1 MMKIKGH
8 YNSAIVFTDRV
19 DQSAID
25 QIKNLCN
32 QEFVKGSKIR
42 IMSDVHSGMG
52 CTIGTTMTIKDTV
65 VPNLVGVDIGC
76 GLEVAQLKETELDLT
91 LLDATIY
98 QSIPSGFNVRRK
110 AHNYNQYIDLKKL
123 HCAKQVD
130 LHRAALSVGTLGGG
144 NHFIEVNRDSKGK
157 LYLVIHS
164 GSRHLGHEVAS
175 LYQKRA
181 SGKTNDPLAYLSGK
195 DFNHYLHD
203 MKIIQQFAEL
213 NRKAMLDEL
222 VQQLNLTVVHQFT
235 TIHNY
240 IDTERMILRK
250 GAVSALKG
258 EKLIIPLNMRDGSLL
273 CVGKGNPDWNYSAPH
288 GAGRVLSRRQA
299 RQKLNLADYRKSM
312 QGVFTTSVNQSTLDE
327 APEAYRPSE
336 EILQNITPTVEVLE
350 KLLPIYN
357 FKAK

>member
-1 MMKIKGH
+1 MLKIKGH
-8 YNSAIVFTDRV
+8 YNTAIVYTDTV
-19 DQSAID
+19 DQVAIE
-25 QIKNLCN
+25 QIKDLCN
-32 QEFVKGSKIR
+32 QAFAKESKIR

-52 CTIGTTMTIKDTV
+52 CTIGTTMTIKDKV

-76 GLEVAQLKETELDLT
+76 GLEVAQLKERELDLA

-98 QSIPSGFNVRRK
+98 KNIPFGFNIRRNE
-110 AHNYNQYIDLKKL
+110 HRYNQYIDLEKL
-123 HCAKQVD
+123 HCAKSVD
-130 LHRAALSVGTLGGG
+130 LKRAALSIGTLGGG
-144 NHFIEVNRDSKGK
+144 NHFIEVNRDSQGK

-164 GSRHLGHEVAS
+164 GSRHLGHEVAT

-181 SGKTNDPLAYLSGK
+181 SGTTNNPLAYLSGK

-203 MKIIQQFAEL
+203 MKMIQQFAEL
-213 NRKAMLDEL
+213 NRRAMLDEL
-222 VQQLNLTVVHQFT
+222 LQQLNLTVVHQFT

-258 EKLIIPLNMRDGSLL
+258 ETLIIPLNMRDGSLL
-273 CVGKGNPDWNYSAPH
+273 CLGKGNPAWNYSAPH

-299 RQKLNLADYRKSM
+299 RQKLSLADYRKTM
-312 QGVFTTSVNQSTLDE
+312 QGVFTTSVNQGTLDE
-327 APEAYRPSE
+327 APEAYRSSE
-336 EILQNITPTVEVLE
+336 EILHNITPTVEVLE